1 MFDLITIGDSLVDI
15 FFIIDEGNSN
25 CSLDRKTKKLC
36 FNYAEKMCI
45 EHSTHAV
52 GGNAANVA
60 VGARKIGLKTAILTE
75 IGDDING
82 QVVLDTLTKA
92 GIDLSLIQIHKDQE
106 TRYSVVLNYDSER
119 TILSYHA
126 VRKYSL
132 PVLPK
137 TKWIYYT
144 SLGKNFEKLQ
154 KQLVDHIKKHP
165 DVKLAMNPGSYQIG
179 NGLASIQK
187 MLPHISLLIVNK
199 EEAAKLAGKT
209 ARTNVKTLLKELTK
223 RGPETIVITD
233 STRGSY
239 GIQNGVVLHMPAFP
253 IKAKARTGAGDAY
266 TSGFLSATI
275 LGKPLEEAMLWGTAN
290 AGGVIQVFGAQKGL
304 QNKKQIQHTIK
315 TYTSL
320 RPKQL

>member
-45 EHSTHAV
+45 EHSTHSV

-60 VGARKIGLKTAILTE
+60 VGARTLGLKTAIVTE
-75 IGDDING
+75 LGDDING
-82 QVVLDTLTKA
+82 QVVLDTLQKA
-92 GIDLSLIQIHKDQE
+92 NIDLSLVTIHKNKE

-126 VRKYSL
+126 ERNYKL
-132 PVLPK
+132 PELPE

-154 KQLVDHIKKHP
+154 KQLLAYLKKHP
-165 DVKLAMNPGSYQIG
+165 NVRLAMNPGSYQFA
-179 NGLASIQK
+179 NGLESIRD
-187 MLPHISLLIVNK
+187 MLPLASVIIVNK
-199 EEAAKLAGKT
+199 EEAAKLVGKT
-209 ARTNVKTLLKELTK
+209 ARTSIKTLLKELGK
-223 RGPETIVITD
+223 RGAETVIITD

-239 GIQNGVVLHMPAFP
+239 GMHGDTMLHMPPYP

-275 LGKPLEEAMLWGTAN
+275 HGNDLAEAMMWGTAN
-290 AGGVIQVFGAQKGL
+290 AGGVIQEFGAQKGL
-304 QNKKQIQHTIK
+304 RKKRQIEGILDDHQ
-315 TYTSL
+315 SL
-320 RPKQL
+320 IPKPL